1 MFNQF
6 FILSGKLWHFVY
18 INKVLESE
26 SPYIYLFK
34 LLDLWKYFIKYLKR
48 FCFIG
53 KVLLV
58 EINGYQSG
66 NQYSETKYMKFKKI
80 AFWYVTKLLREF

>member
-6 FILSGKLWHFVY
+6 FILSGKLWPSVS

-26 SPYIYLFK
+26 IPYIYLFK
-34 LLDLWKYFIKYLKR
+34 LLDLWKFMKYLKR

-66 NQYSETKYMKFKKI
+66 NQYAETKYIK
-80 AFWYVTKLLREF
+80 